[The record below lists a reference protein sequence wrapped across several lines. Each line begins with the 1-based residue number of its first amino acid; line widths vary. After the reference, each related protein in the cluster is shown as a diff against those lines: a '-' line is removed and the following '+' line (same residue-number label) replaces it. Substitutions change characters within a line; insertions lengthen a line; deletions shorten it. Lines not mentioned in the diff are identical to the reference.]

1 MLLLL
6 ESFLSFSPSLFLL
19 PFNLI
24 QHKARALKQA
34 IAAIAAATNNESE
47 AFRQAIAAATNNES
61 EAFKQAI
68 AAFTQ
73 VIAAFTQAIAVGTNN
88 ESEAC
93 KGVTAAVT
101 NDCNQATNLGKQKKK
116 NQDFKDKPHAF
127 HT

>member
-34 IAAIAAATNNESE
+34 IA
-47 AFRQAIAAATNNES
+47 AIAAATNNES